1 MSDLMQP
8 IWRAGTRSCRS
19 TAVLLLLA
27 LHAAFGGGAHAQSDA
42 PPNILLFYVDDLRHD
57 GLGATGHAFVET
69 PNLDNRVAGE
79 GINFLNSFVNC
90 PLCSPSRA
98 SLMTGQYAVAHGLT
112 VNDDINSVPDE
123 RLPIYQRALQEAGY
137 RTGMV
142 GKWHMDSYF
151 EPRQGFDYWAAFQG
165 QGTHTDPRLRVKED
179 DAAPRTVTEAGYT
192 TTILTDYAVDFLQDH
207 GAGGFRSEPFAL
219 TLSFKAVHGPHGPE
233 YTESG
238 GRYAGQPIDRPP
250 NAQPS
255 YGGFDINDEKPVYSL
270 PGSNGLTLNNT
281 MGNPQQISQ
290 MEMMRD
296 IDANIGRVLDALE
309 ALGLDDNTLVIF
321 TSDNGFFWGEHG
333 RGDKRLAYDESIRVP
348 LLMRGPGIASGQTSD
363 ALVSNID
370 LAPTILTAAG
380 VPVPDAMQGK
390 PLNGLLSGSGGFDRD
405 AVFAEYYPEVKHP
418 TIPRWDAVR
427 TETHMYVTHPEAGL
441 EYDELYDLV
450 NDPYQVNN
458 LLLPG
463 SVAALPIETQQ
474 VLDTMQIRLQ
484 ELRREAASVNPF
496 ERQVIAGSLL
506 DMTVAEGG
514 IALQAADALRVGS
527 DTSLPGTASGRSA
540 VLAYELPPLADPA
553 TLDRAFVSFH
563 IVGQTGNDSRVNA
576 DLWAIGITDGDT
588 RLTEH
593 LEADV
598 EIDRADRSD
607 NLKLQ
612 DNIIKMGNHLARTF
626 SSDESATMLAGY
638 LRTFYE
644 SHPDYEGG
652 RFLQVRLNP
661 DRDLGDATAGWDISA
676 IEAPTSATNPAPFTF
691 RQSALVF
698 ELAVDRS
705 VVTIDVGDGLQT
717 QGQVGY
723 PIFSGPMPLV
733 KTGKGTLLVDRGKDF
748 TGTVTVREGEL
759 RIASS
764 NALQASQLTVAAG
777 SRVTVAP
784 GLETRLGGL
793 SPLVGGLVDIGSGA
807 ITVAAGLDRDDLVAA
822 LRSGRGDGSWNGTAG
837 ITSTVVAGSSDSR
850 TVGWVEH
857 DDGSVTIAYA
867 AAGDTNLDWT
877 VDIFDVVNIAVGG
890 KFNSGL
896 AASWEEGDFND
907 DGKVDVLD
915 LVEITTSGVYGAGSY
930 NAASGPASAVA
941 VPEPSTVWL
950 VVIAAIP
957 TGIRLLANDLL
968 VRR

>member
-1 MSDLMQP
+1 M
-8 IWRAGTRSCRS
+8 
-19 TAVLLLLA
+19 
-27 LHAAFGGGAHAQSDA
+27 
-42 PPNILLFYVDDLRHD
+42 
-57 GLGATGHAFVET
+57 
-69 PNLDNRVAGE
+69 
-79 GINFLNSFVNC
+79 
-90 PLCSPSRA
+90 
-98 SLMTGQYAVAHGLT
+98 
-112 VNDDINSVPDE
+112 
-123 RLPIYQRALQEAGY
+123 
-137 RTGMV
+137 
-142 GKWHMDSYF
+142 
-151 EPRQGFDYWAAFQG
+151 
-165 QGTHTDPRLRVKED
+165 
-179 DAAPRTVTEAGYT
+179 
-192 TTILTDYAVDFLQDH
+192 
-207 GAGGFRSEPFAL
+207 
-219 TLSFKAVHGPHGPE
+219 
-233 YTESG
+233 
-238 GRYAGQPIDRPP
+238 
-250 NAQPS
+250 
-255 YGGFDINDEKPVYSL
+255 
-270 PGSNGLTLNNT
+270 
-281 MGNPQQISQ
+281 
-290 MEMMRD
+290 
-296 IDANIGRVLDALE
+296 
-309 ALGLDDNTLVIF
+309 
-321 TSDNGFFWGEHG
+321 
-333 RGDKRLAYDESIRVP
+333 
-348 LLMRGPGIASGQTSD
+348 
-363 ALVSNID
+363 
-370 LAPTILTAAG
+370 
-380 VPVPDAMQGK
+380 
-390 PLNGLLSGSGGFDRD
+390 
-405 AVFAEYYPEVKHP
+405 
-418 TIPRWDAVR
+418 
-427 TETHMYVTHPEAGL
+427 
-441 EYDELYDLV
+441 
-450 NDPYQVNN
+450 
-458 LLLPG
+458 
-463 SVAALPIETQQ
+463 
-474 VLDTMQIRLQ
+474 
-484 ELRREAASVNPF
+484 
-496 ERQVIAGSLL
+496 
-506 DMTVAEGG
+506 
-514 IALQAADALRVGS
+514 
-527 DTSLPGTASGRSA
+527 
-540 VLAYELPPLADPA
+540 
-553 TLDRAFVSFH
+553 
-563 IVGQTGNDSRVNA
+563 
-576 DLWAIGITDGDT
+576 
-588 RLTEH
+588 
-593 LEADV
+593 

-784 GLETRLGGL
+784 GLEARLGGL

-807 ITVAAGLDRDDLVAA
+807 ITVAAGLGRDDLVAA